1 MNRQQL
7 SDLIA
12 RQLYRQNGVSASGLG
27 AGVMH
32 VEGEVSTA
40 ELADAILAAIEGR
53 GNGAN

>member
-1 MNRQQL
+1 MNQQQL

-32 VEGEVSTA
+32 VEGEVDTA
-40 ELADAILAAIEGR
+40 ELADVILAAIGDQ
-53 GNGAN
+53 GDGAN